1 MSPAPALR
9 FRTSA
14 VLLACL
20 CACVSPAFNDGIYA
34 SDVGDAEVHS
44 SQIRVDVE
52 EVWHVAQDVFG
63 IMSSE
68 PLRVTEFPRTLY
80 GKVDSAKVTVQVLA
94 FDLNR
99 TTVKVRAK
107 RLGFSDSQI
116 AGRVLDTLLAKLEE
130 RNPGI

>member
-1 MSPAPALR
+1 MRLVPVALG
-9 FRTSA
+9 
-14 VLLACL
+14 LAL
-20 CACVSPAFNDGIYA
+20 SLAGCVSPAFNDGVYA
-34 SDVGDAEVHS
+34 TDVTDVEVHS
-44 SQIRVDVE
+44 SQVRVDVE

-80 GKVDSAKVTVQVLA
+80 GKVDGAKVTVEVLA

-107 RLGFSDSQI
+107 RLGFSD
-116 AGRVLDTLLAKLEE
+116 GRVAERVLQTLLAKLGE
-130 RNPGI
+130 RNPSM